1 MVHNPSRELKEKT
14 RHGNQLFPIAG
25 YLWSGGSVPENVSLH
40 WHPEIE
46 IIRVLRGSFTL
57 QVNFEQIQLNSG
69 NIAIIPANMLH
80 GMILPVD
87 CIEDALLFNAK
98 AISLSAFDEVEKEIL
113 EHLSSGSM
121 PLPPIIER
129 DSPLYAKLSALI
141 DEAFTFLDQ
150 NSPASKL
157 KVKARLLEIL
167 AICYESGLLNRYK
180 SKTSLS
186 EDQAQDKL
194 KELLSYLNDN
204 FTQKLNVD
212 DAAQKLKF
220 SKPYFCRFF
229 KKATGMSFID
239 YLNDLRLR
247 KAARELLLSNREVVE
262 LASEFGFD
270 NVSYFYRL
278 FKRKFKVTPKE
289 YRNLTVKASQ
299 DNLKE

>member
-25 YLWSGGSVPENVSLH
+25 YLWSGGSIPENVSLH
-40 WHPEIE
+40 WHPE
-46 IIRVLRGSFTL
+46 
-57 QVNFEQIQLNSG
+57 
-69 NIAIIPANMLH
+69 
-80 GMILPVD
+80 
-87 CIEDALLFNAK
+87 
-98 AISLSAFDEVEKEIL
+98 
-113 EHLSSGSM
+113 
-121 PLPPIIER
+121 
-129 DSPLYAKLSALI
+129 
-141 DEAFTFLDQ
+141 
-150 NSPASKL
+150 
-157 KVKARLLEIL
+157 
-167 AICYESGLLNRYK
+167 YESGLLNRYK